1 VYNVVYSVVCS
12 VVYNITCVVLQLT
25 VAKTMADMD
34 SLAKSEEA
42 LKELQVKLKREEL
55 EKRQHIQ
62 HKEKLEEQ
70 VNICRYQ
77 MINEM

>member
-1 VYNVVYSVVCS
+1 MYVVCS
-12 VVYNITCVVLQLT
+12 IACVVLQLT

-77 MINEM
+77 LINEM